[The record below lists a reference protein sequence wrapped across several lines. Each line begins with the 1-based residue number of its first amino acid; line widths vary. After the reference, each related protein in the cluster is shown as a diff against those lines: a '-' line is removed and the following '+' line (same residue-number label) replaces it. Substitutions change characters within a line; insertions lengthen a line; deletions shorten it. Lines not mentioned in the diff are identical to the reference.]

1 LQIQRQETAEEMSK
15 KEKKAE
21 VQADPLHEHRE
32 AFKALHE
39 AWKEDQKRYVE
50 DVKFIAGD
58 QWHQKDKDARD
69 ADGRPCLTVD
79 KLNQYVKQVVN
90 DSRQN
95 RPSVKVRPVDSGA
108 DVEAAEIF
116 QGMIRHIEDRSNA
129 DVAYDTAMECA
140 TKGGF
145 GFFRIAREYAGE
157 NTFNQELAF
166 KRVRNP
172 LSVLFDRD
180 CQEPDGSDARRVFI
194 WEDMPEDEF
203 AATYPNA
210 EKVDWDAIT
219 GEKSEWYS
227 DKKIR
232 VAETYWI
239 ELEEATLHLLADG
252 SIVSDEEVQA
262 AKAEGIPVPEILGS
276 RQMQRR
282 VVWWAKING
291 KEYLE
296 GPTKE
301 PGKWIPVVPVWGNEV
316 DIEGKVIH
324 SGMIHPAKDAQRLY
338 NYSRTA
344 FAERISRPGTYVAAD
359 GQVEDYI
366 EEWDGTD
373 KNVAVKRY
381 SPIDVAGNPLPPPR
395 LDATDIPASLVQDM
409 QMSEHDI
416 QGALGMYNASLGE
429 KSNEKSGRA
438 IMARQREGDMANF
451 HYHDNLA
458 RAIRHAGRILVDLI
472 PKIYDTS
479 RVVRVLGLD
488 GKADM
493 IQIDPSQ
500 EQAVKKIGAK
510 AIYNLGV
517 GTYDVSV
524 SVGPSYT
531 TQRQEAVAAMGELF
545 QGNPQM
551 MQLIG
556 DLFFRSQDW
565 PMAEEIADR
574 LKLMLPPQIAEAE
587 NKEADIPPEA
597 QAMVKGMQQQMEAMQ
612 QGAQAALAERDQA
625 LQEAGQQLQDMQQ
638 QLAELQVQS
647 KGKEGETEVK
657 AREAEIKA
665 FEAETERLKVERE
678 FGIDAINDLLRE
690 HEAKVKEIVAACQPQ
705 QVEGEPLEEAEPQP
719 DMLAMIQASHDQTMQ
734 AIAMIAEAMTK
745 PKTMQIQTPSGAT
758 YTGQVQ

>member
-1 LQIQRQETAEEMSK
+1 MSK
-15 KEKKAE
+15 KEAKAE
-21 VQADPLHEHRE
+21 LKADPLHEHRE

-39 AWKEDQKRYVE
+39 AWKEDQKRYIE

-359 GQVEDYI
+359 GQVEDYL

-429 KSNEKSGRA
+429 KSNEKSGKA

-574 LKLMLPPQIAEAE
+574 LKLMLPPQIQEAE
-587 NKEADIPPEA
+587 KADGERSPEVMQVMQQAEQAIQQRDEALN
-597 QAMVKGMQQQMEAMQ
+597 QAM
-612 QGAQAALAERDQA
+612 QA
-625 LQEAGQQLQDMQQ
+625 LQELQDQVKALQ
-638 QLAELQVQS
+638 DESAIKAAEIEQ
-647 KGKEGETEVK
+647 KAKETEVK
-657 AREAEIKA
+657 QYD
-665 FEAETERLKVERE
+665 AETKRMQALAPAFAPEQIQAIVLQTLQDIFSQPAPVEMPM
-678 FGIDAINDLLRE
+678 
-690 HEAKVKEIVAACQPQ
+690 EAPAEAMPPEMMAMPQEMEQPQ
-705 QVEGEPLEEAEPQP
+705 Q
-719 DMLAMIQASHDQTMQ
+719 
-734 AIAMIAEAMTK
+734 
-745 PKTMQIQTPSGAT
+745 
-758 YTGQVQ
+758 Y

>member
-1 LQIQRQETAEEMSK
+1 MSK
-15 KEKKAE
+15 KEEKAALK
-21 VQADPLHEHRE
+21 ADPLHEHRE

-39 AWKEDQKRYVE
+39 AWKEDQKRYIE

-232 VAETYWI
+232 VAETYWV
-239 ELEEATLHLLADG
+239 ELEEATLHLLSDG

-282 VVWWAKING
+282 VVWWAKISG

-344 FAERISRPGTYVAAD
+344 FAERISRAGTYIAAD

-366 EEWDGTD
+366 EEWDGSE

-429 KSNEKSGRA
+429 KSNEKSGKA

-574 LKLMLPPQIAEAE
+574 LKLMLPPQIQEAE
-587 NKEADIPPEA
+587 KAEGEQSPEVM
-597 QAMVKGMQQQMEAMQ
+597 QVMQQAEQAIQQRDEA
-612 QGAQAALAERDQA
+612 LNQA
-625 LQEAGQQLQDMQQ
+625 LQAL
-638 QLAELQVQS
+638 
-647 KGKEGETEVK
+647 EGMKAHIEKLESERDIKMREIEVK
-657 AREAEIKA
+657 DKEVDVKKY
-665 FEAETERLKVERE
+665 EAETDRAQALAPAFAPEQIQAIVLQTLQDIFNQPGVSTPVEMPM
-678 FGIDAINDLLRE
+678 
-690 HEAKVKEIVAACQPQ
+690 EAPAEAMPPEMMASPQEAPMEQPQ
-705 QVEGEPLEEAEPQP
+705 Q
-719 DMLAMIQASHDQTMQ
+719 
-734 AIAMIAEAMTK
+734 
-745 PKTMQIQTPSGAT
+745 
-758 YTGQVQ
+758 Y

>member
-1 LQIQRQETAEEMSK
+1 MGKAEGRK
-15 KEKKAE
+15 KTPEEKIDPLSSHKKAF
-21 VQADPLHEHRE
+21 VRLHD
-32 AFKALHE
+32 
-39 AWKEDQKRYVE
+39 AWKEDRKRYVE
-50 DVKFIAGD
+50 DLKFSALD
-58 QWHQKDKDARD
+58 QWDEEDKTARA
-69 ADGRPCLTVD
+69 ADGRPCLVVD
-79 KLNQYVKQVVN
+79 KLNQYVRQVVN

-95 RPSVKVRPVDSGA
+95 RPGAKVRPVDSGA
-108 DVEAAEIF
+108 DVETAEIL
-116 QGMIRHIEDRSNA
+116 QGMIRHIEDSSNA
-129 DVAYDTAMECA
+129 DVAYDTAIECA
-140 TKGGF
+140 AKGGF
-145 GFFRIAREYAGE
+145 GYIRIAREYAGDD
-157 NTFNQELAF
+157 TFNQELCI

-172 LSVLFDRD
+172 LTVLFDKD
-180 CQEPDGSDARRVFI
+180 CQEPDGSDSRRVFFY
-194 WEDMPEDEF
+194 EDMPEDEF
-203 AATYPNA
+203 KAEYPDA
-210 EKVDWDAIT
+210 EPVDWDSID
-219 GEKSEWYS
+219 GDKLEWFQ
-227 DKKIR
+227 DKKVR
-232 VAETYWI
+232 VAETYWVEHEE
-239 ELEEATLHLLADG
+239 ELKHLLSDG
-252 SIVSDEEVQA
+252 SIVSDEDLME
-262 AKAEGIPVPEILGS
+262 AKAAGIEIPEILNS
-276 RQMQRR
+276 RKMQRR
-282 VVWWAKING
+282 CVYWAKMNG

-301 PGKWIPVVPVWGNEV
+301 PGKWIPVVPVWGNEI

-324 SGMIHPAKDAQRLY
+324 TGMIHPAKDAQKLY

-344 FAERISRPGTYVAAD
+344 FAERLSRPGTYVAAD
-359 GQVEDYI
+359 GQIEDYI
-366 EEWDGTD
+366 EEWDGSE

-381 SPIDVAGNPLPPPR
+381 SPMDVAGNPLPPPR
-395 LDATDIPASLVQDM
+395 YDSNDIPNALAKDM
-409 QMSEHDI
+409 EMSEHDI

-438 IMARQREGDMANF
+438 IVARQREGDMANF

-458 RAIRHAGRILVDLI
+458 RAIRHIARILVDLI
-472 PKIYDTS
+472 PKTYDTK

-493 IQIDPSQ
+493 IQIDP
-500 EQAVKKIGAK
+500 EQSVSVQKIGAK
-510 AIYNLGV
+510 SIYNLGV
-517 GTYDVSV
+517 GTYDVTV

-531 TQRQEAVAAMGELF
+531 TQRQEAAAAMAEIF
-545 QGNPQM
+545 QGNPQL

-556 DLFFRSQDW
+556 DLYFRSQDW

-574 LKLMLPPQIAEAE
+574 MKLMLPPQIAEAE

-597 QAMVKGMQQQMEAMQ
+597 QAMVQGMQQQMEAMQ
-612 QGAQAALAERDQA
+612 QGAQAAIAERDQA
-625 LQEAGQQLQDMQQ
+625 LQEAGQQLQEMQQ
-638 QLAELQVQS
+638 RLAELQVQS

>member
-1 LQIQRQETAEEMSK
+1 MQIKIQETAEEMSK
-15 KEKKAE
+15 KEEKAE
-21 VQADPLHEHRE
+21 VKADPLHEHRE

-39 AWKEDQKRYVE
+39 AWKEDQKRYIE

-58 QWHQKDKDARD
+58 QWHQKDKDARE

-108 DVEAAEIF
+108 DVEVAEIF

-232 VAETYWI
+232 VAETYWV
-239 ELEEATLHLLADG
+239 ELEEATLHLLSDG
-252 SIVSDEEVQA
+252 SIVSDDEVQA
-262 AKAEGIPVPEILGS
+262 AKAEGVTVPEILGS

-301 PGKWIPVVPVWGNEV
+301 PSKWIPVVPVWGNEV

-429 KSNEKSGRA
+429 RSNEKSGKA

-493 IQIDPSQ
+493 IQIDPRQ
-500 EQAVKKIGAK
+500 EQAVKKVGAK

-531 TQRQEAVAAMGELF
+531 TQRQEAAAAMGELF

-574 LKLMLPPQIAEAE
+574 LKLMLPPQIQEAE
-587 NKEADIPPEA
+587 KAEGEQSPEVMQIMNQAQQAIQQRDEALN
-597 QAMVKGMQQQMEAMQ
+597 QAM
-612 QGAQAALAERDQA
+612 QA
-625 LQEAGQQLQDMQQ
+625 LQELQDQVKALQ
-638 QLAELQVQS
+638 DESTIKAAEIAQ
-647 KGKEGETEVK
+647 KAKETEVK
-657 AREAEIKA
+657 QYD
-665 FEAETERLKVERE
+665 AETKRMQALAPAFAPEQIQAIVLQTLQDVFNQPEVSTPVEMPM
-678 FGIDAINDLLRE
+678 
-690 HEAKVKEIVAACQPQ
+690 EAPAEAMPPEMMASPQEAPMEQPQ
-705 QVEGEPLEEAEPQP
+705 Q
-719 DMLAMIQASHDQTMQ
+719 
-734 AIAMIAEAMTK
+734 
-745 PKTMQIQTPSGAT
+745 
-758 YTGQVQ
+758 Y

>member
-1 LQIQRQETAEEMSK
+1 MQIQIQETAEEMSK
-15 KEKKAE
+15 KEEKAALK
-21 VQADPLHEHRE
+21 ADPLHEHRD

-39 AWKEDQKRYVE
+39 AWKEDQKRYIE

-108 DVEAAEIF
+108 DVEVAEIF

-194 WEDMPEDEF
+194 WEDMAEDEF
-203 AATYPNA
+203 VATYPNA

-232 VAETYWI
+232 VAETYWV
-239 ELEEATLHLLADG
+239 ELEEATLHLLSDG

-395 LDATDIPASLVQDM
+395 LDATDIPAGLVQDM

-429 KSNEKSGRA
+429 RSNEKSGKA

-493 IQIDPSQ
+493 IQIDPRQ
-500 EQAVKKIGAK
+500 EQAVQKVGAK

-531 TQRQEAVAAMGELF
+531 TQRQEAAAAMGELF

-574 LKLMLPPQIAEAE
+574 LKLMLPPQIQEAE
-587 NKEADIPPEA
+587 KAEGEQSPEVM
-597 QAMVKGMQQQMEAMQ
+597 QVMQQAEQAIQQRDEA
-612 QGAQAALAERDQA
+612 LNQA
-625 LQEAGQQLQDMQQ
+625 LQAL
-638 QLAELQVQS
+638 
-647 KGKEGETEVK
+647 EGMKAHIEKLESERDIKMREIEVK
-657 AREAEIKA
+657 DKEVDVKKY
-665 FEAETERLKVERE
+665 EAETDRAQALAPAFAPEQIQAIVLQTLQDIFNQPGVSAQVEMPM
-678 FGIDAINDLLRE
+678 
-690 HEAKVKEIVAACQPQ
+690 EAPAEAMPPEMMAMPQEMEQPQ
-705 QVEGEPLEEAEPQP
+705 Q
-719 DMLAMIQASHDQTMQ
+719 
-734 AIAMIAEAMTK
+734 
-745 PKTMQIQTPSGAT
+745 
-758 YTGQVQ
+758 Y

>member
-1 LQIQRQETAEEMSK
+1 MQIKIQETAEEMSK
-15 KEKKAE
+15 KEEKAE
-21 VQADPLHEHRE
+21 VKADPLHEHRE

-39 AWKEDQKRYVE
+39 AWKEDQKRYIE

-58 QWHQKDKDARD
+58 QWHQKDKDARE

-108 DVEAAEIF
+108 DVEVAEIF

-232 VAETYWI
+232 VAETYWV
-239 ELEEATLHLLADG
+239 ELEEATLHLLSDG
-252 SIVSDEEVQA
+252 SIVSDDEVQA
-262 AKAEGIPVPEILGS
+262 AKAEGVTVPEILGS

-429 KSNEKSGRA
+429 RSNEKSGKA

-493 IQIDPSQ
+493 IQIDPRQ
-500 EQAVKKIGAK
+500 EQAVKKVGAK

-531 TQRQEAVAAMGELF
+531 TQRQEAAAAMGELF

-574 LKLMLPPQIAEAE
+574 LKLMLPPQIQEAE
-587 NKEADIPPEA
+587 KAEGEQSPEVMQIMNQAQQAIQQRDEALN
-597 QAMVKGMQQQMEAMQ
+597 QAM
-612 QGAQAALAERDQA
+612 QA
-625 LQEAGQQLQDMQQ
+625 LQELQDQVKALQ
-638 QLAELQVQS
+638 DESTIKAAEIAQ
-647 KGKEGETEVK
+647 KAKETEVK
-657 AREAEIKA
+657 QYD
-665 FEAETERLKVERE
+665 AETKRMQALAPAFAPEQIQAIVLQTLQDVFNQPEVSTPVEMPM
-678 FGIDAINDLLRE
+678 
-690 HEAKVKEIVAACQPQ
+690 EAPAEAMPPEMMASPQEAPMEQPQ
-705 QVEGEPLEEAEPQP
+705 Q
-719 DMLAMIQASHDQTMQ
+719 
-734 AIAMIAEAMTK
+734 
-745 PKTMQIQTPSGAT
+745 
-758 YTGQVQ
+758 Y